1 MEVIGGPCIFIG
13 IIACLIIL
21 FSEDAEKW
29 LLVPGIG
36 IIFAGI
42 GLIVYPI
49 PAIII
54 LSALL
59 VAFIWFII
67 HSKKA
72 EKREKANLLKQEK
85 ERQEKWESEKKY
97 YGCWNFIRKNNT
109 IPTAKENQSI
119 LNRIVMSKF
128 IIDTCIWMDTGLD
141 CFFEDLVETLKKNNS
156 KIILLGDIYEEIV
169 RLKKDNGETGYKA
182 RVAFKRIQYFLD
194 SGLIISNGIK
204 KESIPYAYA
213 DETISSFFERE
224 NNITILTHDAEL
236 KVRMSLL
243 TNENKTANHTKQIF
257 DIKLTKYATA
267 AQN

>member
-1 MEVIGGPCIFIG
+1 MEVIGGFCIFIG
-13 IIACLIIL
+13 IIGLIFL
-21 FSEDAEKW
+21 FNEYDQDW
-29 LLVPGIG
+29 LFVPIG
-36 IIFAGI
+36 IIIAGI

-49 PAIII
+49 PTIII
-54 LSALL
+54 IAALL
-59 VAFIWFII
+59 VAFIWYII
-67 HSKKA
+67 HSIKV
-72 EKREKANLLKQEK
+72 EKQKKANLLKQAK
-85 ERQEKWESEKKY
+85 ERQEKWENGKKY
-97 YGCWNFIRKNNT
+97 YGCWNFIQKYNI

-169 RLKKDNGETGYKA
+169 RLKKGSDETGYKA
-182 RVAFKRIQYFLD
+182 RVALKRVQYLLD

-204 KESIPYAYA
+204 KEANPYVYA
-213 DETISSFFERE
+213 DETILSFFERE

-257 DIKLTKYATA
+257 DIKLTKYATTV
-267 AQN
+267 QN